1 VLVDGEDL
9 AELEAASVRRQLGI
23 VTQRTYVFG
32 ASIRENIAL
41 TAPTLPLE
49 AVVVAARL
57 ACIHDD
63 IVAMPMAYDTRLH
76 DGGTSLSGGQRQRL
90 ALARALVHQ
99 PSILL
104 LDEATSE
111 LDTVTE
117 QRVYRNLAANPAT
130 TIVIAHRLS
139 TVRNADVIVVMD
151 DGRIAETGT
160 HEELVASGGLYADLL
175 GAQTAL
181 GLRRPV
187 SDPGRRRRE
196 AVGRAGDAAAT

>member
-1 VLVDGEDL
+1 M
-9 AELEAASVRRQLGI
+9 S
-23 VTQRTYVFG
+23 
-32 ASIRENIAL
+32 
-41 TAPTLPLE
+41 
-49 AVVVAARL
+49 
-57 ACIHDD
+57 
-63 IVAMPMAYDTRLH
+63 YDTRLH

-117 QRVYRNLAANPAT
+117 QQVYRNLAANPAT

-139 TVRNADVIVVMD
+139 TVRNADVILVMD

-160 HEELVASGGLYADLL
+160 HEDLLASGGLYAGLL

-181 GLRRPV
+181 GVRRPA
-187 SDPGRRRRE
+187 SDPGRRRRK
-196 AVGRAGDAAAT
+196 AVGRAEDAAAT